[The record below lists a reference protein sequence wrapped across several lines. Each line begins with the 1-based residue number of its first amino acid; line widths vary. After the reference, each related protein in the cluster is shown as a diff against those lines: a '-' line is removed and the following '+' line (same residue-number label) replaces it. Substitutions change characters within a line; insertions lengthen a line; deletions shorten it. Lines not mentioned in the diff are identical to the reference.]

1 MADLLIAISLM
12 FAGAALALGGFALGQ
27 SVERRRWLEWT
38 RPKSAAGNSGR
49 LEARITGGYRGPAG
63 NGKPLVPP
71 SGGSAVRKPAGE
83 ARDA

>member
-1 MADLLIAISLM
+1 MADLLIALSLM

-71 SGGSAVRKPAGE
+71 TGGSSVRRSRE
-83 ARDA
+83 ERRDA